1 MYKIPESVDRN
12 IPYRYD
18 KKGRIKNLQG
28 RKRRERLMILGFIGA
43 GYMGK
48 AIMKGILASGAGR
61 KEDILAADLS
71 DKARDAAKA
80 LGVQVTTDNVQAA
93 GCDIVFLSIKP
104 QFYQEVITS
113 ISPVVTEKTCIVTI
127 APGWTLEKLTA
138 AFGKD
143 VKIIRTMPNTPA
155 MVGEGM
161 TAVCHNPFVTPEEL
175 EYVCSLLRSF
185 GKCAI
190 IPERLMDAVVS
201 VSGSSPAY
209 VYIFIEALADG
220 AVRDGMPRDMAY
232 EFAAQAVLG
241 SAKMVLETGLHPGAL
256 KDMVC
261 SPGGTTIEAVR
272 ALEAHGFRSA
282 VLEAMEACSNKAKG
296 M

>member
-1 MYKIPESVDRN
+1 MR
-12 IPYRYD
+12 
-18 KKGRIKNLQG
+18 
-28 RKRRERLMILGFIGA
+28 LGFIGA
-43 GYMGK
+43 GNMGK
-48 AIMKGILASGAGR
+48 AIIKGILSSGAAQ

-71 DKARDAAKA
+71 DKARDAVKA
-80 LGVQVTTDNVQAA
+80 LGVQVTADNLQAA
-93 GCDIVFLSIKP
+93 RCNVVFLSIKP
-104 QFYQEVITS
+104 QFYQDVITS
-113 ISPVVTEKTCIVTI
+113 ISPIVTPETCIVTI
-127 APGWTLEKLTA
+127 APGWPLDKLAET
-138 AFGKD
+138 FNKE
-143 VKIIRTMPNTPA
+143 VKIVRTMPNTPA

-161 TAVCHNPFVTPEEL
+161 TAVCHNQFVAPEEL
-175 EYVCSLLRSF
+175 EYVCGLLRSF
-185 GKCAI
+185 GKCAM

-209 VYIFIEALADG
+209 VYMFIEAMADG
-220 AVRDGMPRDMAY
+220 AVREGMPRDMAY

-241 SAKMVLETGLHPGAL
+241 SAKMVLETGLHPGVL

-272 ALEAHGFRSA
+272 VLEACGFRSA